1 MPKERQSLDQSLPW
15 AQTSPRS
22 GTHPSGVRLSPPT
35 VSKRFRL
42 LEQLGVGGMG
52 AVYRAYDRELGQEL
66 ALKQLHS
73 LSSRD
78 RHHLKAEFRALAGIV
93 HPNLVNLYELFVDEH
108 VCFFTMELVRG
119 VDFVEHARGA
129 MPFAGPADV
138 AICNRVVDA
147 ARQLALALSALHE
160 GGKLHRDVK
169 PSNVL
174 VTPAGRV
181 VLVDFGLTAPLEG
194 SAESNS
200 VAEGFAGTVPYMA
213 PEQVWGEKLGPAA
226 DWYAFGVTLFEAL
239 LGRLPLSGPPLEVAL
254 RKREFVAG
262 SLAGEGV
269 PIDPA
274 LDRLI
279 VSLLDPDAARR
290 PAASQVIACLGGDA
304 GERSRASVPPA
315 GKSDRL
321 IVGREHELD
330 ELGRAFEEVSA
341 GVTRVVH
348 VTGSSG
354 IGKSTL
360 LREFQR
366 RLEARDRALIL
377 RSRCH
382 PQETV
387 AFNAVDGLMDDLS
400 RRLPKLSPSAVP
412 ALSDEQRASLL
423 KIFPGLSQCG
433 LGAAGD
439 DRKLAVDGQSSR
451 KNAITGLREL
461 FTAVS
466 RHRPLV
472 LVLDDVQWADRDSG
486 ILLRE
491 LLRAPS
497 DAAVLVLL
505 GYRAEDRASSACLGV
520 LDAAAL
526 EDAAPPEP
534 LTLALAPLDS
544 DQSLQLVERRL
555 AEGLRDRAV
564 VEPLIA
570 ASGGSPFLL
579 CEVANYLNSRSD
591 NAAPAGLDLGA
602 LLELRTRGLP
612 PEARDVLEV
621 LSVAG
626 APLGQA
632 VALRA
637 AGLGVDDRG
646 LITNLERLSI
656 VRTTDAH
663 ERTTEVYH
671 HRLRDEVLGQMA
683 PADRAARHRSIA
695 SALVTSS
702 TPNPLAAVHHLEAAA
717 DTDSLKRYI
726 VSAAHHASQV
736 LAFDRAAEL
745 YRRAIEIGASDVEPH
760 ELFRR
765 LGTALANAGRGREAG
780 EAFLSAAQ
788 ALNRRPETDPDYVL
802 LLKQKASEQ
811 FIQSGHNDLGLRT
824 LKEVLAGLDI
834 HVPGTRRA
842 SINRATMLRVYSL
855 LRGVKAKPMPADEKS
870 VEALRRFDALWAAG
884 IRLSMIDH
892 TFTSYSTI
900 RCALDAL
907 AIGEPTRLV
916 CALAGEA
923 GNLAAVPNGVMQRR
937 ADALLALTDE
947 LLERES
953 MPPYPR
959 CFVRACRAVVAA
971 FRGRH
976 AETVELMDSAIE
988 EFRAAAPGFT
998 WETALWQV
1006 WLLNALGY
1014 VGNLSELRRRAAS
1027 VLDEARLRDDRF
1039 MARSVALGRT
1049 TLAWLSEDRPEHTI
1063 EQADIALSWAPKEY
1077 TTQHYQHY
1085 ISCAE
1090 AELYRRNVEG
1100 AWERTVREWP
1110 LLTENYFLMLT
1121 FLRDELLQ
1129 IRARSALARAEALGS
1144 SPNART
1150 ADGMNA
1156 RNLRKLALE
1165 SAGAIQ
1171 DHGLESCRGWA
1182 LLIRA
1187 TVASQEG
1194 RTEASERALRDAV
1207 AAFDASGMMLYR
1219 EAARYRLGEMLGDAG
1234 AAELTRAKA
1243 WLHQQGVVNPP
1254 AMIGML
1260 APGFRSRA

>member
-1 MPKERQSLDQSLPW
+1 MPKEQKSLDKNLPW
-15 AQTSPRS
+15 AQTSPSS
-22 GTHPSGVRLSPPT
+22 GTHPSGVRLSPPS
-35 VSKRFRL
+35 VSRRFRL

-78 RHHLKAEFRALAGIV
+78 RNHLKAEFRALAGIV

-119 VDFVEHARGA
+119 VDFVQHAREA
-129 MPFAGPADV
+129 AAAGPADV
-138 AICNRVVDA
+138 AICNRVIDA
-147 ARQLALALSALHE
+147 ARQLALALAALHD

-194 SAESNS
+194 SADSNS

-254 RKREFVAG
+254 RKREFVAA
-262 SLAGEGV
+262 SLVAEGV
-269 PIDPA
+269 PIVPA
-274 LDRLI
+274 FDQLI
-279 VSLLDPDAARR
+279 VSLLDPQATRR
-290 PAASQVIACLGGDA
+290 PSASQVIACLGGDV
-304 GERSRASVPPA
+304 GDRSRASAPPP
-315 GKSDRL
+315 GQSERF
-321 IVGREHELD
+321 IVGREPEL
-330 ELGRAFEEVSA
+330 ETLVRAFEAVSA
-341 GVTRVVH
+341 GFTRVVH

-366 RLEARDRALIL
+366 RIEARDRALIL

-400 RRLPKLSPSAVP
+400 RRLPRLPVSIVP
-412 ALSDEQRASLL
+412 ALSEEQSASLL
-423 KIFPGLSQCG
+423 KIFPVLSQCG
-433 LGAAGD
+433 LGVPGD
-439 DRKLAVDGQSSR
+439 DRKLTVDGQSSR

-461 FTAVS
+461 LTAVS

-497 DAAVLVLL
+497 DAALLVLL

-544 DQSLQLVERRL
+544 DQSLELVERRL
-555 AEGLRDRAV
+555 AQGRCDRAL
-564 VEPLIA
+564 VEPLIV

-579 CEVANYLNSRSD
+579 CEVANYLNSR
-591 NAAPAGLDLGA
+591 NETAPEGLDLGA
-602 LLELRTRGLP
+602 MLELRTRGLP

-637 AGLGVDDRG
+637 AGLGVDDRA

-671 HRLRDEVLGQMA
+671 HRLRDEVLGQMT
-683 PADRAARHRSIA
+683 PADRVARHRSIA

-745 YRRAIEIGASDVEPH
+745 YRRAIEIGASDVEAH

-788 ALNRRPETDPDYVL
+788 ALDRRSDTDPDYVL

-842 SINRATMLRVYSL
+842 SINRATLLRVYSL
-855 LRGVKAKPMPADEKS
+855 FRGVKSKPMLADERS
-870 VEALRRFDALWAAG
+870 VDALRRFDALWAAG

-907 AIGEPTRLV
+907 SIGEPTRLV

-937 ADALLALTDE
+937 ADALLASTDA

-976 AETVELMDSAIE
+976 GETVELMDSAIQ

-1090 AELYRRNVEG
+1090 AELYRGNVDG

-1129 IRARSALARAEALGS
+1129 IRARSALARARALDS
-1144 SPNART
+1144 NAGAQS
-1150 ADGMNA
+1150 ADGASA
-1156 RNLRKLALE
+1156 RSLRKLALE

-1194 RTEASERALRDAV
+1194 RKQASERALREAV
-1207 AAFDASGMMLYR
+1207 AAFDESGMMLYR
-1219 EAARYRLGEMLGDAG
+1219 EAARYRLGESLGDAG
-1234 AAELTRAKA
+1234 AEELARANA
-1243 WLHQQGVVNPP
+1243 WLDEQGVVNRP

-1260 APGFRSRA
+1260 APGFTQSRS